1 MCPKPTFG
9 IGTPTVDMARDLKL
23 LKVTD
28 YAELARQT
36 TEVKRMLTGLIQ
48 KLTADR

>member
-1 MCPKPTFG
+1 LL
-9 IGTPTVDMARDLKL
+9 VRDLKL

-28 YAELARQT
+28 YAALARQT
-36 TEVKRMLTGLIQ
+36 TEVKRMLTGLLQ